1 MQSTRFQASQAKE
14 PNLNRSPVSLRPQM
28 RPFAA
33 AMVALMAF
41 ALVACPPTF
50 AQSHLRPTHP
60 LVRSTMAPG
69 AIAYTRLLGDPS
81 LGQYFQPVEV
91 QVPAGATVNFW
102 NEGGFAETAA
112 NTAHAGLTV
121 GPVYRLKIQH
131 AVAGKTVD
139 VYPSIEMVDR
149 LYPPEELVQQHPVR
163 IVIDENDIKQVV
175 RGKMI
180 TKVIYL
186 EDPLAALPYR
196 QIDGQFPTLD
206 VSFSED
212 PYHIASRLGRP
223 MAIVRIGTRQPIA
236 QDLPGEF
243 DFNNPPIQWLETEV
257 GAAGQTDGPDAIQPV
272 TYRQPTSD
280 KARFEW
286 TVSTSGQDGCNECP
300 PVDSGCAPLV
310 QPLDCYECAPTTILT
325 PQPQRRM
332 RDEFICDGDDAAPP
346 VLVNSER
353 NILGLG
359 LEDTIAHFET
369 EAGEAVV
376 VPSNRVCIYAPR
388 FSAVRKVHSFGRA
401 EIAAGARA
409 VREKIDTVEKSGE
422 ETTQH
427 ADQRLRLQANKLANR
442 AGIFHDQT
450 RNLTV
455 ETATHLK
462 GSQATFGAYSN
473 LHLIKFGRHS
483 NSETTRLRAGLQ
495 SALAWDDNVASQMT
509 VKNAQ
514 AIIVDDV
521 AKLQEIVGV
530 KSDFHPVLRLVKVA
544 SRISAR
550 PGDSIEFTIR
560 FDNVGNQRIQNV
572 TIADNLSPRLEYIP
586 DSASCTLDAD
596 LKVTSNAAGSVSL
609 EWTITEPM
617 EKGEGGVI
625 QFECRVR

>member
-1 MQSTRFQASQAKE
+1 MQSTRFQASQPRE
-14 PNLNRSPVSLRPQM
+14 PLRSRSPESLRPLAF
-28 RPFAA
+28 RFAGV
-33 AMVALMAF
+33 MVVFAVF
-41 ALVACPPTF
+41 ALAIVPHAS
-50 AQSHLRPTHP
+50 AQSNIRPTHP

-69 AIAYTRLLGDPS
+69 AIAYTRLLADPA
-81 LGQYFQPVEV
+81 LGNYFQPVEV
-91 QVPAGATVNFW
+91 QVPAGATVDFW
-102 NEGGFAETAA
+102 AGGGFSTNQA
-112 NTAHAGLTV
+112 NTALAGLTV

-131 AVAGKTVD
+131 MVAGKTVE
-139 VYPSIEMVDR
+139 VFPSIEMVDR

-163 IVIDENDIKQVV
+163 IVIDENDIRQVV

-180 TKVIYL
+180 TKVVYL
-186 EDPLAALPYR
+186 EDPMTALPYR
-196 QIDGQFPTLD
+196 QINGQSPTLE
-206 VSFSED
+206 VGYSED

-243 DFNNPPIQWLETEV
+243 DFNNPPIQPLDATIGASETET
-257 GAAGQTDGPDAIQPV
+257 GSGNIQPV
-272 TYRQPTSD
+272 TYRKPTSD

-286 TVSTSGQDGCNECP
+286 TVSTSPQDGCNDCP
-300 PVDSGCAPLV
+300 PVDCGCEQAV
-310 QPLDCYECAPTTILT
+310 QPFGCNECAPTVVQSL
-325 PQPQRRM
+325 PQQRRM
-332 RDEFICDGDDAAPP
+332 RDEFICDGDDASPP

-353 NILGLG
+353 KIMGLG

-369 EAGEAVV
+369 ESGEAVV

-401 EIAAGARA
+401 EITAKTRA
-409 VREKIDTVEKSGE
+409 VREKIDTIEKSGE
-422 ETTQH
+422 ETTLH
-427 ADQRLRLQANKLANR
+427 ADQRMRLQANKLANR
-442 AGIFHDQT
+442 PGVFHDQS

-455 ETATHLK
+455 ETSTHLM

-483 NSETTRLRAGLQ
+483 NAETTRLKAGMQ
-495 SALAWDDNVASQMT
+495 SAMAWDENVASQMT

-521 AKLQEIVGV
+521 SKLQEVVGV
-530 KSDFHPVLRLVKVA
+530 ESDFHPVLRLVKVA
-544 SRISAR
+544 SRISAK
-550 PGDSIEFTIR
+550 PGDSVEFTIR

-572 TIADNLSPRLEYIP
+572 TIADNLSPRLEYVAE
-586 DSASCTLDAD
+586 SASCTLDAD
-596 LKVTSNAAGSVSL
+596 LKITSNASGSVSL
-609 EWTITEPM
+609 EWTIREPM